1 MPLAIAGRGI
11 AFENGRGRNGL
22 AANCGD
28 DKDAIA
34 RIYVKPM
41 ASLDSVSIAILLGA
55 VLLMAGILSSLLA
68 LRFGAP
74 LLLVFL
80 LIGVMAGESGP
91 GRVQFDDLRTTYLV
105 GSVALALI
113 LFDGG
118 LRTRFQSISAVI
130 APSMMLATIGV
141 LLTALITAPVA
152 KYVLDLNWTEALL
165 VGAVVASTDAAAG
178 FLLVHAQGLRLRP
191 RVGATLEA
199 ESGTNDP
206 FAVFLTLMLV
216 ELISAGTSSFAHVA
230 LELGREAVLGAAVG
244 VVGGRLVVT
253 ALNRVAL
260 PQGLHA
266 PFVLTAALVIFG
278 LAQIAHASGFLA
290 VYLAGIIIGNRPTRA
305 HNAVVTFLDAAT
317 WLAQIVMFVLL
328 GLLASPQRLVTSIGP
343 AVVIALVLMLVARPL
358 AVFLCLVP
366 FRFNWREKVF
376 IAWTGLR
383 GAVAIFLA
391 SIPMLVGLSKAYLYF
406 DVAFVIVVISLL
418 LQGWTLGVAA
428 RRLHVALPRSERGP
442 RRVELDL
449 PGQLEQQLVGYAVR
463 PKSLFFRRGLIPS
476 WSKPTLVIRDQH
488 ILSPTEADPITP
500 GDYIYLLAPPEKAEA
515 LDRFFVD
522 MPPSSA
528 PDPHLLGDFTVS
540 GEVTLGD
547 VAQAYGVNVDPEQ
560 SKLTLSDYFDI
571 HLDHAPKEGSAQPLD
586 SIVLVARNLS
596 GARVNV
602 VGRRLPEDE
611 EEAEHLPWL
620 GSFKRKL
627 ADVWS
632 SVAGI

>member
-1 MPLAIAGRGI
+1 
-11 AFENGRGRNGL
+11 
-22 AANCGD
+22 
-28 DKDAIA
+28 
-34 RIYVKPM
+34 M
-41 ASLDSVSIAILLGA
+41 ASLDSVSIAIFLGA
-55 VLLMAGILSSLLA
+55 VLVMAGILSSLLA

-80 LIGVMAGESGP
+80 LIGILAGEAGP
-91 GRVQFDDLRTTYLV
+91 GQIQFDDLRTTYLV

-118 LRTRFQSISAVI
+118 LRTRFQSISAVL
-130 APSMMLATIGV
+130 APSMVLATIGV

-165 VGAVVASTDAAAG
+165 VGAVVASTDAAAV

-216 ELISAGTSSFAHVA
+216 ELISVGGSSFTHVA
-230 LELGREAVLGAAVG
+230 MELGREAVLGAVFG
-244 VVGGRLVVT
+244 IVGGRLVVLG
-253 ALNRVAL
+253 LNRVAL

-266 PFVLTAALVIFG
+266 PFVLTAALVIF
-278 LAQIAHASGFLA
+278 AATQIVHASGFLA

-305 HNAVVTFLDAAT
+305 HNALVTFLDAAT

-328 GLLASPQRLVTSIGP
+328 GLLASPQRLVVSIGP

-358 AVFLCLVP
+358 AVFLCLLP
-366 FRFNWREKVF
+366 FRFNWREKIF

-391 SIPMLVGLSKAYLYF
+391 SIPMLVGLTKAYLYF

-418 LQGWTLGVAA
+418 LQGWTLAAAA
-428 RRLHVALPRSERGP
+428 RRLHVALPRAERGP

-449 PGQLEQQLVGYAVR
+449 PGQLEQQLVGYPVR
-463 PKSLFFRRGLIPS
+463 PKSLFFRRGLTPS

-488 ILSPTEADPITP
+488 ILSPAEADPVRP
-500 GDYIYLLAPPEKAEA
+500 GDYVYLLAPPEKSES

-540 GEVTLGD
+540 GEHTLGELAE
-547 VAQAYGVNVDPEQ
+547 VYGVKVNDDQ
-560 SKLTLSDYFDI
+560 TGLTLADYFDI
-571 HLDHAPKEGSAQPLD
+571 HLDHAPKEGAALD
-586 SIVLVARNLS
+586 LDPIILVARSIS
-596 GARVNV
+596 GGRVNV
-602 VGRRLPEDE
+602 IGLRLPEDPE
-611 EEAEHLPWL
+611 EVPPAPPPLEL
-620 GSFKRKL
+620 FKQKL
-627 ADVWS
+627 ASFWS

>member
-1 MPLAIAGRGI
+1 
-11 AFENGRGRNGL
+11 
-22 AANCGD
+22 
-28 DKDAIA
+28 
-34 RIYVKPM
+34 M

-55 VLLMAGILSSLLA
+55 VLVMAGILSSLLA

-80 LIGVMAGESGP
+80 LVGMLAGDSGP
-91 GRVQFDDLRTTYLV
+91 GHIEFDDVRTTYLV

-118 LRTRFQSISAVI
+118 LRTRVQTIRAVL

-141 LLTALITAPVA
+141 LLTAVITAPVA
-152 KYVLDLNWTEALL
+152 KYVLDLNWVEGFL
-165 VGAVVASTDAAAG
+165 VGAVVASTDAAAV

-199 ESGTNDP
+199 ESGSNDP

-216 ELISAGTSSFAHVA
+216 EFISAGQSSGVHV
-230 LELGREAVLGAAVG
+230 LIEFLREAVLGAIVG
-244 VVGGRLVVT
+244 VIGGRLVVI

-266 PFVLTAALVIFG
+266 PFVTTAALVVFG
-278 LAQIAHASGFLA
+278 AAQIGHASGYLA
-290 VYLAGIIIGNRPTRA
+290 VYLAGIVIGNRPTRA
-305 HNAVVTFLDAAT
+305 HNSVVTFLDAAT

-328 GLLASPQRLVTSIGP
+328 GLLVSPHRLAGSVGP
-343 AVVIALVLMLVARPL
+343 AVAVALVLMLVARPI
-358 AVFLCLVP
+358 AVFLCLAP
-366 FRFNWREKVF
+366 FRFTWRERVF

-406 DVAFVIVVISLL
+406 DVAFVVVIISLL
-418 LQGWTLGVAA
+418 LQGWTLAVAA
-428 RRLHVALPRSERGP
+428 RRLHVALPRTDRGP

-476 WSKPTLVIRDQH
+476 WSKPTLVIRNEH
-488 ILSPTEADPITP
+488 ILSPTEADPVAP

-515 LDRFFVD
+515 LDRFFID
-522 MPPSSA
+522 MQPSAA
-528 PDPHLLGDFTVS
+528 PDPHLLGDFMVS
-540 GEVTLGD
+540 GERTLGE
-547 VAQAYGVNVDPEQ
+547 VADIYGVAVGNDDA
-560 SKLTLSDYFDI
+560 KLTLADYFDI
-571 HLDHAPKEGSAQPLD
+571 HLDHAPKEGATVALD
-586 SIVLVARNLS
+586 AIVLVARNIS
-596 GARVNV
+596 GGRVNV
-602 VGRRLPEDE
+602 VGLRLPEEEDE
-611 EEAEHLPWL
+611 PAPLTRPERL
-620 GSFKRKL
+620 KRKL
-627 ADVWS
+627 GELWS
-632 SVAGI
+632 QVAGI